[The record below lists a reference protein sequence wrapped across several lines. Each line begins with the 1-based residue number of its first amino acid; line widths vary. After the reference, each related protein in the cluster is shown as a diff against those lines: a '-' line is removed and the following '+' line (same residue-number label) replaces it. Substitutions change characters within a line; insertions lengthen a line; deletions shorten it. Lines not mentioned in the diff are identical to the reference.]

1 MSNPRYQNF
10 ESLTLPLCV
19 LIKGR
24 AGTGKTSLAVKLGTM
39 LKPNGVRR
47 KCALI
52 NFDRNLECLSR
63 IPKERVD
70 NVMIIT
76 PYLDKAGK
84 QLDAKRIWDNFVDIL
99 KEVFADP
106 EIDVVI
112 ADSIMFMEDALKAK
126 VLNGAERKLNF
137 DDWDKVRLAW
147 KWLGDYVIQAKSR
160 DKSFILLAHEQD
172 ILNDEGSLV
181 KLTLAMSG
189 QMKDLFEAY
198 FANVWRCTVE
208 SRMGK
213 PTRYVVSGVPT
224 PMVTAKISVDG
235 LPAQWTF
242 EEAEKALSSK
252 F

>member
-1 MSNPRYQNF
+1 MNNTRYQSF

-39 LKPNGVRR
+39 KKPNGNRR

-52 NFDRNLECLSR
+52 NFDMNLECLSR
-63 IPKERVD
+63 IPKDRVD
-70 NVMIIT
+70 NVVIIN
-76 PYLDKAGK
+76 PYVDKAGK
-84 QLDAKRIWDNFVDIL
+84 RLELKRVWDNFVDIL

-106 EIDVVI
+106 EIDVIV
-112 ADSIMFMEDALKAK
+112 ADSIMFIEDALKAK
-126 VLNGAERKLNF
+126 VLNGAERKLSF
-137 DDWDKVRLAW
+137 DDWDKVRIAW
-147 KWLGDYVIQAKSR
+147 KWLGDYVIQAKNR
-160 DKSFILLAHEQD
+160 DKSFVLIAHEQD
-172 ILNDEGSLV
+172 ILNDEGNLV

-208 SRMGK
+208 SRLGK
-213 PTRYVVSGVPT
+213 PIRYIVSGVPT

-235 LPAQWTF
+235 LPATWTI
-242 EEAEKALSSK
+242 EEAESALESK